1 MEIEHGRKGTPSRV
15 GEAATFSGRAML
27 DPLLEDENGEVRVN
41 SVMFSPG
48 GRTFWHSHAGGQVLI
63 VGSGHGMVETRD
75 GERARLSPGDVV
87 WAPPGEVHWHG
98 AAPDSF
104 VNHTAIS
111 LGDPSWGEAVDD
123 ERYRAAF
130 GDHGAAAPHSN
141 TVFDGE

>member
-15 GEAATFSGRAML
+15 GEADTFSGRAML
-27 DPLLEDENGEVRVN
+27 DPLLEDGNGEVRIN

-75 GERARLSPGDVV
+75 GHRERLNPGDVV
-87 WAPPGEVHWHG
+87 WAPPGELHWHG

-104 VNHTAIS
+104 LTQIAVQEGVTQWSDHVTDEEYDAPDAI
-111 LGDPSWGEAVDD
+111 
-123 ERYRAAF
+123 
-130 GDHGAAAPHSN
+130 
-141 TVFDGE
+141 

>member
-1 MEIEHGRKGTPSRV
+1 MEIEHGRKGTPSQV
-15 GEAATFSGRAML
+15 GDAGTFSGRAML
-27 DPLLEDENGEVRVN
+27 DPLLEDANGEVRIN

-75 GERARLSPGDVV
+75 GHRERLNPGDVV

-98 AAPDSF
+98 AAPESF
-104 VNHTAIS
+104 INHTAIS
-111 LGDPSWGEAVDD
+111 LGSTDWVGQVDD
-123 ERYRAAF
+123 DHSQAAF
-130 GDHGAAAPHSN
+130 GDLPG